1 MRRNSI
7 LAFLL
12 IISLLCPTYA
22 VKRFKFGS
30 VMLGG
35 NYGIGN
41 NGHSDG
47 QLDIR
52 INYPSEEY
60 YNWSFGVS
68 YGSGLLYPDVPD
80 DMIFYDEL
88 FIRYTEIHEWNDW
101 NIDILVGYEFSPY
114 KKINPYIQ
122 TGIGFWNF
130 SIIATDETGVII
142 RKKVKGSKDRTGFKV
157 PLVIGTQYKIT
168 PYLGINGFIKFTMYP
183 NDLEWIQI
191 QHYPISDTNYVS
203 AGSWRGYFHFGL
215 GVCFNFF
222 ATTHEDSDRDGVWDE
237 FDYCPDTPPNTFV
250 DERGCPRPVTEVR
263 KGKEVYEE
271 ITTQFKEKGK
281 YITNEIFFAFN
292 TSKIESPASFSILA
306 QIAKILNENHTWIIE
321 IRGHTDSIGSEKYN
335 LDLSQK
341 RADAVKKFIVSK
353 YGILAHRL
361 IAVGFGETDPIA
373 DNGTS
378 EGRARN
384 RRVEFVIRK

>member
-22 VKRFKFGS
+22 VKTFKFGS

-41 NGHSDG
+41 NGHVDG

-80 DMIFYDEL
+80 DTYFWYLGNVRITEFY
-88 FIRYTEIHEWNDW
+88 EWNDW
-101 NIDILVGYEFSPY
+101 NFDILVGYEFSPY

-130 SIIATDETGVII
+130 SIIASGEIPK
-142 RKKVKGSKDRTGFKV
+142 RKFKGSNITGRTGFKI
-157 PLVIGTQYKIT
+157 PLVIGTQYNIT
-168 PYLGINGFIKFTMYP
+168 PYFGINGFIKFTMYP
-183 NDLEWIQI
+183 NDIEWEML
-191 QHYPISDTNYVS
+191 QHPFTPDTSYVS

-222 ATTHEDSDRDGVWDE
+222 ATTHEDSDRDGVWNE

-250 DERGCPRPVTEVR
+250 DERGCPRPLAEVR

-271 ITTQFKEKGK
+271 ITTQLKEKGK
-281 YITNEIFFAFN
+281 YITNEIFFTFN
-292 TSKIESPASFSILA
+292 SSKIESPASFSILA

-321 IRGHTDSIGSEKYN
+321 IRGHTDSVGSEKYN